1 MDPDESNLDP
11 YLDDSDDEITNEKL
25 NERTPQM
32 LNEAVQQMFD
42 MTDSDD
48 EDSDQ
53 EEQENAI
60 ARSEEL
66 KILTE
71 ITNQI
76 QAIADEN
83 KRFDEKQ
90 ETLNQRESTLN
101 EHFKNVT
108 EEAGREQ
115 MRVSSLDAEDAQ
127 LDSHLAVL
135 DRNYQRYNEERK
147 RLSQQDETLTERQNS
162 IKNSIFSRNEK
173 LDEIKASL
181 EVNQQQLEDW
191 VNAQRQKEEDL
202 AVMEKYKKSDE
213 SKLKAAMDELEKNNS
228 TLVEL
233 KTTLENEAT
242 NSKSKSMEFDKTM
255 QAFVEDHD
263 ERQNC
268 LTRWQNTLEQVHKR
282 DDEIRRYGEQ
292 YAVDTERIHN
302 TEDQL
307 RDQTI
312 RYEQQEKD
320 NREAEV
326 RIEAFG
332 RDLAAKRDALQQRN
346 EFISDQK
353 DEVALIQGRLVKLT
367 SDYQALESQ
376 KRNLERMRDTTI
388 AQVNQVEAKL
398 KRSQK
403 ELEEIQMF
411 KGKSE
416 DILAKADERLSAAR
430 QELQIMEK
438 REEASREDNFKQA
451 TKLQE
456 LRSQEA
462 ILIAEISGGQAR
474 IRQIDN
480 EIRKRE
486 DMMAKQDERLYTVEY
501 EKQILER
508 KVSRASGER
517 SDEEKRELEKQISFL
532 EADLDAVLSEKK
544 VLKDQVKHLDD
555 DFKKN
560 QRELSQLEKKEL
572 ALKELNSECRLKDS
586 GLMTDAMKLSKEIG
600 DLQVMRDSMKVKL
613 QQMAEDL
620 QAQENKTF
628 SLANRM
634 NQLRL
639 SMEERRA
646 KIDSLQNEQ
655 TLRLKITQEEAHQN
669 AMEKASRQKT
679 INNLN
684 AKLDGLMK
692 SCPYPRVDENGEK
705 LTEAAILMKIGRERE
720 DIRRKGSKLQKKIK
734 RVEKLNNVIRSQTD
748 VLFGNEKARDELDK
762 PADKS
767 SKSFKKLEYHN
778 KRLDDL
784 RHETFMT
791 RQSAE
796 QTARELEEERQKLDV
811 EMEKLESFNNRRV
824 EFEEAVAEQ
833 DAELQGVK
841 DLATKQYSRIQ
852 ALSKAHREEFGDINA
867 ETPDEMAIR
876 VHALKESNRNVLG
889 HLGNFGALNPQC
901 ELHVRQLL
909 KEQGLRIP
917 TTTTTTS

>member
-416 DILAKADERLSAAR
+416 DILAKADERVCA
-430 QELQIMEK
+430 
-438 REEASREDNFKQA
+438 
-451 TKLQE
+451 
-456 LRSQEA
+456 
-462 ILIAEISGGQAR
+462 
-474 IRQIDN
+474 
-480 EIRKRE
+480 
-486 DMMAKQDERLYTVEY
+486 YV
-501 EKQILER
+501 
-508 KVSRASGER
+508 
-517 SDEEKRELEKQISFL
+517 
-532 EADLDAVLSEKK
+532 
-544 VLKDQVKHLDD
+544 
-555 DFKKN
+555 
-560 QRELSQLEKKEL
+560 
-572 ALKELNSECRLKDS
+572 
-586 GLMTDAMKLSKEIG
+586 
-600 DLQVMRDSMKVKL
+600 
-613 QQMAEDL
+613 
-620 QAQENKTF
+620 
-628 SLANRM
+628 
-634 NQLRL
+634 
-639 SMEERRA
+639 
-646 KIDSLQNEQ
+646 
-655 TLRLKITQEEAHQN
+655 
-669 AMEKASRQKT
+669 
-679 INNLN
+679 
-684 AKLDGLMK
+684 
-692 SCPYPRVDENGEK
+692 
-705 LTEAAILMKIGRERE
+705 
-720 DIRRKGSKLQKKIK
+720 
-734 RVEKLNNVIRSQTD
+734 
-748 VLFGNEKARDELDK
+748 
-762 PADKS
+762 
-767 SKSFKKLEYHN
+767 
-778 KRLDDL
+778 
-784 RHETFMT
+784 
-791 RQSAE
+791 
-796 QTARELEEERQKLDV
+796 
-811 EMEKLESFNNRRV
+811 
-824 EFEEAVAEQ
+824 
-833 DAELQGVK
+833 
-841 DLATKQYSRIQ
+841 
-852 ALSKAHREEFGDINA
+852 
-867 ETPDEMAIR
+867 
-876 VHALKESNRNVLG
+876 
-889 HLGNFGALNPQC
+889 
-901 ELHVRQLL
+901 
-909 KEQGLRIP
+909 
-917 TTTTTTS
+917 